1 MKKFLIFL
9 VLTVFL
15 SFNSFAQKDLE
26 KEMSQYNS
34 PDEVVTLSQSI
45 TYDAAIEILAKISL
59 KVTGRNI
66 VSTIQS
72 SELIGLELTNINY
85 MKALKILTQY
95 RGLIIEEKPDVVIV
109 KRPNEPVV
117 VKEPEPLA
125 KDIYAPIDSRE
136 VKISAIFFEADNTAL
151 RDRGINW
158 QALLSDPTNG
168 FGVDLKTFGQTTSAD
183 QTPTDF
189 LVSGS
194 TKLNL
199 GDFKGNLLGT
209 FRFFESE
216 NLGEIIANP
225 SITVRTGELGK
236 IQIGSDFSI
245 KQRDFAG
252 NVTDQFFST
261 GSIIDVTPHVYN
273 EDGIDYVVLRLA
285 VERSTAF
292 PSELSTEIRKTKAN
306 SQLLML
312 NGEETVIGGLY
323 VTDETYVR
331 TGIPILKDLPWW
343 VFGIRYLAGADQKK
357 ITKKEI
363 IIVIKTEL
371 LPTLKDRMKIMADK
385 NQFKEKLDEHRSVND
400 TIQEQSPN
408 KHIKN
413 GEEPEKK

>member
-15 SFNSFAQKDLE
+15 SFSSFAQKDLE

-45 TYDAAIEILAKISL
+45 SFDTAIEILAKISL

-85 MKALKILTQY
+85 MKALRILTQY

-117 VKEPEPLA
+117 VKDPEPLA

-331 TGIPILKDLPWW
+331 TGIPFLKDLPWW

>member
-1 MKKFLIFL
+1 MKKFLILL
-9 VLTVFL
+9 VFTVFL
-15 SFNSFAQKDLE
+15 SHNSFAQKDLE
-26 KEMSQYNS
+26 KELSQYNS
-34 PDEVVTLSQSI
+34 PDEIVTLSQSI
-45 TYDAAIEILAKISL
+45 SYDTAIEILAKISL

-72 SELIGLELTNINY
+72 SELIGLELININY
-85 MKALKILTQY
+85 MKALRILTQY
-95 RGLIIEEKPDVVIV
+95 RGLIIEEKSDVVIV

>member
-1 MKKFLIFL
+1 MKKFLILL
-9 VLTVFL
+9 VIAVFL
-15 SFNSFAQKDLE
+15 TQYSFAQKDLE
-26 KEMSQYNS
+26 KEMNQYNS

-45 TYDAAIEILAKISL
+45 SFDTAIEILAKISL

-72 SELIGLELTNINY
+72 SELIDLELANINY

-117 VKEPEPLA
+117 QPDPVPLS

-158 QALLSDPTNG
+158 QALLSDPSNG

-261 GSIIDVTPHVYN
+261 GSIIEVTPHVYN
-273 EDGIDYVVLRLA
+273 EDGIDYVVLKLA

-312 NGEETVIGGLY
+312 DGEETVIGGLY

-343 VFGIRYLAGADQKK
+343 VLGIRYLAGSDQKK
-357 ITKKEI
+357 LTKKEI

-385 NQFKEKLDEHRSVND
+385 NLFKEKLDEHRSVND

-413 GEEPEKK
+413 GEEPGKK

>member
-45 TYDAAIEILAKISL
+45 SYDAAIEILAKISL

>member
-9 VLTVFL
+9 ILTVFL
-15 SFNSFAQKDLE
+15 SFSSYAQKDLE

-45 TYDAAIEILAKISL
+45 TFDSAIEILAKISL

-72 SELIGLELTNINY
+72 SDLIGLELTNINY
-85 MKALKILTQY
+85 MKALRILTQY
-95 RGLIIEEKPDVVIV
+95 RGLIIEEKSDVVIV

-158 QALLSDPTNG
+158 QALLSDPSNG

-331 TGIPILKDLPWW
+331 TGIPFLKDLPWW

>member
-1 MKKFLIFL
+1 MKQFLILL
-9 VLTVFL
+9 VLTIFL
-15 SFNSFAQKDLE
+15 SGASFAQNDLE
-26 KEMSQYNS
+26 KELSQYNS

-45 TYDAAIEILAKISL
+45 SYDTAIEILAKISL

-66 VSTIQS
+66 VSTVQS

-95 RGLIIEEKPDVVIV
+95 RGLIIEEKPDVVVV
-109 KRPNEPVV
+109 KKPNEPVV

-125 KDIYAPIDSRE
+125 KDIYAPIDARE

-158 QALLSDPTNG
+158 QALLSDPSNG
-168 FGVDLKTFGQTTSAD
+168 FGVDLKTFGQTTTAD

-400 TIQEQSPN
+400 KIQEQSPN

>member
-15 SFNSFAQKDLE
+15 SFSSFAQKDLE

-45 TYDAAIEILAKISL
+45 SFDTAIEILAKISL

-85 MKALKILTQY
+85 MKALRILTQY
-95 RGLIIEEKPDVVIV
+95 RGLIIEEKSDVVIV

-117 VKEPEPLA
+117 VKDPEPLA

-331 TGIPILKDLPWW
+331 TGIPFLKDLPWW

>member
-1 MKKFLIFL
+1 
-9 VLTVFL
+9 
-15 SFNSFAQKDLE
+15 
-26 KEMSQYNS
+26 
-34 PDEVVTLSQSI
+34 
-45 TYDAAIEILAKISL
+45 
-59 KVTGRNI
+59 
-66 VSTIQS
+66 
-72 SELIGLELTNINY
+72 
-85 MKALKILTQY
+85 
-95 RGLIIEEKPDVVIV
+95 
-109 KRPNEPVV
+109 
-117 VKEPEPLA
+117 
-125 KDIYAPIDSRE
+125 

-168 FGVDLKTFGQTTSAD
+168 FGVDLKTFGHTTSAD

>member
-45 TYDAAIEILAKISL
+45 SYDAAIEILAKISL

-95 RGLIIEEKPDVVIV
+95 RGLIIEEKSDVVIV